1 MLAATFAL
9 AAFGLYMIAPVNK
22 SVNHSKTITSMCEVQ
37 GRVAHDVILFM
48 VTQLWKINSLVVK
61 SVLQTAERAT
71 KSDTKK
77 KVKKALKPSV
87 ECLNYSKCC

>member
-9 AAFGLYMIAPVNK
+9 AAFGLYMYMIAPVNK
-22 SVNHSKTITSMCEVQ
+22 SVNHSKTITSMREVQ
-37 GRVAHDVILFM
+37 GSVAHDVILFM
-48 VTQLWKINSLVVK
+48 VTPLWKINSLVVK

-77 KVKKALKPSV
+77 KGEKGI
-87 ECLNYSKCC
+87 ETFR